1 MDNRAEFPMA
11 SIPASSAFVI
21 RFPTEPR
28 FFFHSFEIIAKTAQ
42 NVNFFGRFIG
52 VIFHEKSGEPGS
64 FSGIGMGGPWREKKK
79 APMKMSRFVL
89 KIWKYMV
96 RFHKMKF
103 FYPERQRK
111 IGRKTGGLRWKS
123 RKEVMLCE
131 T

>member
-1 MDNRAEFPMA
+1 MSTFLGDLFV
-11 SIPASSAFVI
+11 SSFM
-21 RFPTEPR
+21 
-28 FFFHSFEIIAKTAQ
+28 K
-42 NVNFFGRFIG
+42 
-52 VIFHEKSGEPGS
+52 KSGKPGS
-64 FSGIGMGGPWREKKK
+64 FSGIGMGGPWRKKKK